1 MYYDQILTGLFLSMF
16 IIGAATASTIC
27 PFPVKPSELQQNYA
41 EGTFLN
47 GGTING
53 ALFVSQGTLST
64 IQGNVTG
71 YASTSKDA
79 LASAQE
85 ILYTD
90 ESSFASDLFRS
101 ESGII
106 VSGGSADY
114 KESGMYDYSKKVN
127 PMYCERAYSGVDL
140 SLTDGAFGSALNMT
154 YMSTSILNHDS
165 AIQGTGS
172 FSGNAYYNMME
183 GYNQTIS
190 GTSSM
195 YDHVSMVGTFE
206 FARNVHFKS
215 IKP

>member
-1 MYYDQILTGLFLSMF
+1 MYVK
-16 IIGAATASTIC
+16 IGALGFLVLILVGTVSAVNIC

-41 EGTFLN
+41 EGMFLN

-64 IQGNVTG
+64 IQGNITG

-90 ESSFASDLFRS
+90 ESSFASDLFTS
-101 ESGII
+101 ESGIS
-106 VSGGSADY
+106 VSGGGATY
-114 KESGMYDYSKKVN
+114 QESGMYDYCKKVN

-140 SLTDGAFGSALNMT
+140 SLTNGAFGSALNIT
-154 YMSTSILNHDS
+154 GMSTSILNHNS

-172 FSGNAYYNMME
+172 FSGNAYYNMLE
-183 GYNQTIS
+183 GMNQTVS
-190 GTSSM
+190 ETLSA
-195 YDHVSMVGTFE
+195 YDKVSMVGTLE